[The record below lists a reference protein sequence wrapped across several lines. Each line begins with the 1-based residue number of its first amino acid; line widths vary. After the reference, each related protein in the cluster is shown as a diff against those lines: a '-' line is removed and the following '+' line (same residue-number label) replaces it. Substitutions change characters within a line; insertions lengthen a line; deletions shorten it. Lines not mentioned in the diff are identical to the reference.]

1 MTDTWTCTVMPPCPS
16 HCSYTNSIQSR
27 FPLDSA
33 VSLFKSKGRLTASF
47 QNVEVGK
54 AFFSS
59 EAEMSNMFL
68 HGSRCLYIDIF
79 LGIFKKTKLWKLYR
93 VCSSSFN
100 LVMRSLADTS
110 WSFPLGLFIL
120 AQSWWWG
127 VLDLEFLDTS
137 LQAFRCRKSCW
148 CDETFLEKILHVTW
162 CYMFL
167 LPHIAVCIGA
177 FPSNIMGG
185 QQLSWH

>member
-1 MTDTWTCTVMPPCPS
+1 MPPCPS

-33 VSLFKSKGRLTASF
+33 VSLFKSKDRLTASF

-54 AFFSS
+54 AFFFQWSWNVEYFLS
-59 EAEMSNMFL
+59 WEQMS
-68 HGSRCLYIDIF
+68 IDIF
-79 LGIFKKTKLWKLYR
+79 LGIFKQTELWKLYR

-127 VLDLEFLDTS
+127 VLNLEFLDTS

-167 LPHIAVCIGA
+167 FPHIVCIGV